1 MKKLF
6 NQIYMLYEF
15 CYSTDYWNFSES
27 RARTDNFLWY
37 SLILSGLLERDS
49 DMSLKLVS
57 EVGFEPTPTFVD
69 QNTLARIIR
78 EGN

>member
-1 MKKLF
+1 MKKSF

-15 CYSTDYWNFSES
+15 CYSTDYYWNFSES

-69 QNTLARIIR
+69 QNTLARIMR
-78 EGN
+78 